1 MPSQPPRRTRRLR
14 LLKGLDN
21 RTLSADALFIDFK
34 IKKFNFFGEVPGY
47 IEDASFIPVS
57 GKEFFDF
64 ARAWPADK
72 IKMKLTDTP
81 KETVLKTI
89 RKKLESEEEDNFRF
103 LWELVPE
110 ETQVQWETEKK
121 EKQKQKEAAKEEAR
135 LELERIALQWATLHP
150 LNQEWGI
157 PPPPAVVQPAGSHI
171 ITDWVRQYKPYL
183 YECNGYLWRKKTLE
197 RDDCMYE
204 KEEPG
209 KTEKE
214 GSGVRKNRNRTIC
227 LR

>member
-1 MPSQPPRRTRRLR
+1 MTQTSTHTKMLR
-14 LLKGLDN
+14 MLKGLEK
-21 RTLSADALFIDFK
+21 RTLTGDDLFNEFR
-34 IKKFNFFGEVPGY
+34 IKKFNFFSEVPGY
-47 IEDASFIPVS
+47 IENGSFEPVS
-57 GKEFFDF
+57 DKEFFDF
-64 ARAWPADK
+64 ARGWPANK
-72 IKMKLTDTP
+72 LKMKLTDTP